1 MIMTRLVSIASMI
14 EQIDGLRDTTDLN
27 EWEQGFVTNILERYL
42 LAKKNTQALSGK
54 QVEVIERIYRKHFS

>member
-1 MIMTRLVSIASMI
+1 MI